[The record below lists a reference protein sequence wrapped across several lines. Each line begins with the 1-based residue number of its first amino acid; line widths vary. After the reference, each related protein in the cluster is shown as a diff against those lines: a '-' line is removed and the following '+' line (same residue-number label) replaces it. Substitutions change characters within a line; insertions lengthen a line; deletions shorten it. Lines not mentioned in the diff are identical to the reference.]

1 MSSRTEMERAAR
13 SAEATPESEAN
24 RTAREARY
32 QEFKMFM
39 RRYEREMEYL
49 HRGD

>member
-1 MSSRTEMERAAR
+1 MEREARAAR
-13 SAEATPESEAN
+13 PAVATPESEAN
-24 RTAREARY
+24 AVAREARY

-39 RRYEREMEYL
+39 RRYEREMDYL